1 MSANEDSRVKHE
13 GVTMGRKRWQIDTA
27 LRLWRLTH
35 WAKRLGGTPPFRQA
49 AGLIASDRVFRG
61 SFIPVGESIDVP
73 PSVVAPRKLIEEYVG
88 RACNRTIIDFCPCR
102 VGQGCSDYPTDLGC
116 MLLGR
121 GSMDVDPGVGRRAT
135 VEEAMAHVDR
145 ALGLGLLPLIGHL
158 WVDKVVFGIR
168 DFSKLL
174 TVCFCCRCC
183 CVVRSG
189 MGNLVS
195 AYPDSLVRL
204 DGVSIALSDG
214 CTGCG
219 VCVPACPIG
228 NVSLID
234 GVAVIGEACLGCGA
248 CASVCPRGCV
258 EVRIDPDA
266 ALAEDLRRRV
276 EAGVDI
282 ES

>member
-1 MSANEDSRVKHE
+1 
-13 GVTMGRKRWQIDTA
+13 MGRKRWQIDTA

-35 WAKRLGGTPPFRQA
+35 WAKRLGGATPFRQA
-49 AGLIASDRVFRG
+49 AGLIASDRAFRG
-61 SFIPVGESIDVP
+61 SFIPVGESIEIP
-73 PSVVAPRKLIEEYVG
+73 PSVVAPRQLIEEYVT

-102 VGQGCSDYPTDLGC
+102 TGQGCSDYPTDLGC

-135 VEEAMAHVDR
+135 VEESMAHVDR

-158 WVDKVVFGIR
+158 RVDKTVFGIG

-183 CVVRSG
+183 CVLRSE
-189 MGNLVS
+189 MGNLVK

-204 DGVSIALSDG
+204 EGLTVAVGDG

-228 NVSLID
+228 NVSLSRGLARMGD
-234 GVAVIGEACLGCGA
+234 ACLGCGS
-248 CASVCPRGCV
+248 CASVCPRDC
-258 EVRIDPDA
+258 IDIHIEPGA
-266 ALAEDLRRRV
+266 APVEDLKRRV

-282 ES
+282 EA